1 MLPARKSSAILGLS
15 CRADIACNAVAWQ
28 PILAV
33 RMALRAT
40 KGDENPQR
48 PDGIRPQDAILPH
61 KLCRRT
67 VVFDRAGGLSDRRFR
82 YAESFSGSSPHWL

>member
-1 MLPARKSSAILGLS
+1 MPARSRGKPRNVEKSLWTPEVSPAKLAAGEIEFS
-15 CRADIACNAVAWQ
+15 RNAVARQ

-33 RMALRAT
+33 LMALRAT

-61 KLCRRT
+61 KLCRRP
-67 VVFDRAGGLSDRRFR
+67 VVFDRVGGLL
-82 YAESFSGSSPHWL
+82 A